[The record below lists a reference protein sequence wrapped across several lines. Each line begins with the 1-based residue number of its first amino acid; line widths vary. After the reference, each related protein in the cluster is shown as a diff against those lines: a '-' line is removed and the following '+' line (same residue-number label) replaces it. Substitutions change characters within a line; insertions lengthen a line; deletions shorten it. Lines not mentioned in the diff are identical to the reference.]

1 MPRLPVLAIA
11 QFFMSL
17 SWVAYAIFLPALAAR
32 VGLEKSAVIWLLLVD
47 QIVFMVADLLA
58 GMFSD
63 RAAAMTQRWGSVLGL
78 LTGVS
83 ALALLAIPALVG
95 ASGAVPAL
103 VVPALV
109 WVACSAALR
118 APLFALVGKHAGSD
132 TGATVRWLLLGN
144 GVALACAPYLASV
157 LKGTAPLVSFAAI
170 SAGLVL
176 CALLVAHSV
185 ADAGTPSVATPS
197 VATPSVATPSV
208 ATPSVA
214 TPDGGATAY
223 PNGMALLAAV
233 AAAALAIQVH
243 NALNAAPLY
252 ARGVAA
258 AELHWWMPAFWAGFN
273 LALLLPPPMQAWPPS
288 RRIALFAAGVALALA
303 ACVVTAL
310 PAPQALLQALAGAAW
325 AWLMCAAFACA
336 NAIGRPSRLGLMNG
350 SVHAALAGAA
360 ILRLSLVAAGLPQ
373 ALGSGIFVLPVV
385 LAVVAALV
393 LRIAPL
399 ARRERHSGR

>member
-32 VGLEKSAVIWLLLVD
+32 VGLEKSAVIWLLLVN

-185 ADAGTPSVATPS
+185 ADAG
-197 VATPSVATPSV
+197 
-208 ATPSVA
+208 TPSVA

>member
-1 MPRLPVLAIA
+1 MLRLPVFAIA

-17 SWVAYAIFLPALAAR
+17 NWVAYAIFLPALAAQ
-32 VGLEKSAVIWLLLVD
+32 VGLGKSAVVWLLLVD
-47 QIVFMVADLLA
+47 QIVFMVADLFA

-63 RAAAMTQRWGSVLGL
+63 RAGSMAMRWGTVLGL
-78 LTGVS
+78 LTGAS
-83 ALALLAIPALVG
+83 ALALLAIPLLVG
-95 ASGAVPAL
+95 ASRAVPAL
-103 VVPALV
+103 VVPALI
-109 WVACSAALR
+109 WVACSSALR
-118 APLFALVGKHAGSD
+118 APLFALVGKRAGSD
-132 TGATVRWLLLGN
+132 TGAAVRWLLLGN

-176 CALLVAHSV
+176 CAVLVARSV
-185 ADAGTPSVATPS
+185 ADAGAT
-197 VATPSVATPSV
+197 SV

-214 TPDGGATAY
+214 TPDGGDTAY

-252 ARGVAA
+252 ARGVAT

-273 LALLLPPPMQAWPPS
+273 LALILPPPMQTWPPS
-288 RRIALFAAGVALALA
+288 RRIALFAAGAALALA
-303 ACVVTAL
+303 ACAVTAL
-310 PAPQALLQALAGAAW
+310 PAAQALLQALAGAAW
-325 AWLMCAAFACA
+325 AWLLCAAFATA
-336 NAIGRPSRLGLMNG
+336 NAIGRPSRHGLMAG

-360 ILRLSLVAAGLPQ
+360 VLRLSLVAAGMPQ

-385 LAVVAALV
+385 LAVAAALV
-393 LRIAPL
+393 IWVAPRVRTVL
-399 ARRERHSGR
+399 AGPPFAT